1 MTTVEETYENPIEE
15 VPEGDTAGNYIC
27 RYCPERYANGTLRY
41 NHERALH
48 PSEFMRDSPDG
59 RRRLA
64 TPRNTPK
71 DERRPPGRTPIND
84 DSDMNK
90 QQVIAGVNMG
100 SVHEL
105 TRRFAETLQNCA
117 PEMNGGKKKQIILA
131 FDTLSFQLNGD
142 RNKLADFLNKS
153 GIMASQ
159 AEYIKMIMLGLDD
172 EKTPW
177 NQPGYGNTPGAPQAM
192 TFDPRTGAMVPA
204 PIFMLGNNSGG
215 GPSPAQ
221 PPMFFMPPGGYG
233 NDRRDELTRRD
244 MEDYLDRALEKFQ
257 AAQPKAPEANPNMR
271 RFQRPVANA
280 DGSLVKDEHTGQ
292 PIMAWV
298 EEPIDAFND
307 MISKLSSLGVIGTKE
322 GPTPI
327 TAEDIG
333 KTVAVEF
340 QKLMPPADDKRDSEI
355 QGLRDDFKEYMH
367 TNELKEATRSGAEE
381 ALERYQQT
389 INPYLEELKEL
400 RNHTGLSD
408 RQYELKHEEDKNKTI
423 IGALTSAMDGFRA
436 DLQPLA
442 IQNMVAS
449 MKAMDLSE
457 NTINEALSRM
467 PMPGGRGM
475 SQAEGNLQA
484 ETMNKWVQD

>member
-1 MTTVEETYENPIEE
+1 MTTVEETYENSLEE
-15 VPEGDTAGNYIC
+15 IPEGDTPGNYIC
-27 RYCPERYANGTLRY
+27 RYCPEPYVNGTLRY

-48 PSEFMRDSPDG
+48 PTEFMRDSPDG
-59 RRRLA
+59 RRRMA

-71 DERRPPGRTPIND
+71 DERRPPVRPPIND
-84 DSDMNK
+84 ESAMDK
-90 QQVIAGVNMG
+90 QQTIAGVNMG

-105 TRRFAETLQNCA
+105 TRRFAESLQNTA
-117 PEMNGGKKKQIILA
+117 SEMSGAKKKQIILA
-131 FDTLSFQLNGD
+131 FDDVSFQVNSNPALLD
-142 RNKLADFLNKS
+142 RFLNQCGVS
-153 GIMASQ
+153 RSQ
-159 AEYIKMIMLGLDD
+159 GEYIKLILLGMEED
-172 EKTPW
+172 KNPW
-177 NQPGYGNTPGAPQAM
+177 NQTGFGNTPGAPQAM
-192 TFDPRTGAMVPA
+192 TIDRNTGQLVPA
-204 PIFMLGNNSGG
+204 PIFMLGGNNSGG
-215 GPSPAQ
+215 GGSAPA
-221 PPMFFMPPGGYG
+221 PMILMPPGGWG
-233 NDRRDELTRRD
+233 NDRRDEFTRRD
-244 MEDYLDRALEKFQ
+244 VEDYVDRAVEKIQ
-257 AAQPKAPEANPNMR
+257 AAQPKAPEANPNVR

-280 DGSLVKDEHTGQ
+280 DGSLVMDANTGQ

-307 MISKLSSLGVIGTKE
+307 MISKLSSLGVIGAK
-322 GPTPI
+322 PTPDPVS
-327 TAEDIG
+327 AEDIG
-333 KTVAVEF
+333 KTVAVEV

-381 ALERYQQT
+381 ALDRYQQT

-423 IGALTSAMDGFRA
+423 IGALTNAMDGFRA